1 MDDLAAPSLAEL
13 DTAEAICQLK
23 THQSSVEP
31 PMNGISY
38 GPKRNSFAAEQNY
51 GQHTLQQQTSQL
63 TPHTISPA
71 LLYSTNLPNPSAD
84 NYGTFNFYGNSS
96 QAFPW
101 SAKAFENHFPQAR
114 LQTQPIAHP
123 HEARDQYLLSQY
135 GQPQYGRPQYG
146 HAQHVEHSP
155 HTNFPHILG
164 PFQSQRNHISQ
175 DAAAAAQQ
183 HSIKTRNLTQANG
196 SRKDLK
202 RKYSDGADETNTNTK
217 RRRRIGPHAP
227 SSANDPL
234 NDNPPAPVSDDELE
248 RRAVHVFNTDPW
260 LWSVSD
266 VYFALTNVRSYD
278 LRQLDNPDL
287 DDLHLGNLTPPH
299 PHIGLILIKF
309 IIDGPKLLVNVTQP
323 WLMGLGITR
332 ADHLAATRFVLD
344 KIRLRSPTYQHHQK
358 HILNPIPM
366 LSTQTAGPQSPESRQ
381 AVLDSIRQQI
391 ATKPLKDGETRNYH
405 LVFD

>member
-1 MDDLAAPSLAEL
+1 MGTQVKHFLG
-13 DTAEAICQLK
+13 QLK
-23 THQSSVEP
+23 PSKTTFLKLAFRLNLLHI
-31 PMNGISY
+31 PMKPVISTCCLNM
-38 GPKRNSFAAEQNY
+38 GSLNMVDLSMGTPNKWSTLRTLIFFIFSGLSNLSETIFRKMLPLQLNS
-51 GQHTLQQQTSQL
+51 
-63 TPHTISPA
+63 I
-71 LLYSTNLPNPSAD
+71 LLKL
-84 NYGTFNFYGNSS
+84 GT
-96 QAFPW
+96 
-101 SAKAFENHFPQAR
+101 
-114 LQTQPIAHP
+114 
-123 HEARDQYLLSQY
+123 
-135 GQPQYGRPQYG
+135 
-146 HAQHVEHSP
+146 
-155 HTNFPHILG
+155 
-164 PFQSQRNHISQ
+164 
-175 DAAAAAQQ
+175 
-183 HSIKTRNLTQANG
+183 
-196 SRKDLK
+196 SRKRMAHARILSAS
-202 RKYSDGADETNTNTK
+202 RYSDGADETNTNTK

-405 LVFD
+405 LVFGWFVAVVTGPNGQSIFSSTLSLSVWR